1 MTASKAA
8 FNLSPN
14 RFSQEPDCKE
24 IHFLLEASFKVSA
37 EYKEE
42 KKITDGLSFKN
53 SLLLQHSDLFMAR
66 SFQKV
71 KYLYSMFTMT
81 STEALRCVTLTD
93 FFYLLCLE
101 NWPLILFHGSE
112 PVTPSHKTQF
122 FFKKRI
128 ICLRVRLQ
136 WPVAALLSVCAPW
149 SLTHSI
155 SALGQQLISR

>member
-1 MTASKAA
+1 MTASEDAL
-8 FNLSPN
+8 NLSQN
-14 RFSQEPDCKE
+14 QFSQDPDCKE
-24 IHFLLEASFKVSA
+24 IPFLLEASFKMSA

-53 SLLLQHSDLFMAR
+53 SLLIQHSDLFMAR

-101 NWPLILFHGSE
+101 NWPFILFHDSQ
-112 PVTPSHKTQF
+112 PVTGIQRTHL
-122 FFKKRI
+122 KKKN
-128 ICLRVRLQ
+128 CLRVRLQ
-136 WPVAALLSVCAPW
+136 WPVAALLSASTPR

-155 SALGQQLISR
+155 SDLGQQLISR